1 MIQDKQ
7 NPYPAGFT
15 VGMSIT
21 LMDRISGPFQVSF
34 AFYLPNPTMKSTVT
48 ARKFEFGAY
57 SSSTVELEIAKKT
70 VLRIRIRGPMLIDP
84 WILIRDKFFSGS
96 RVPIPYFLRA

>member
-34 AFYLPNPTMKSTVT
+34 TFYLPNLTFRSTVT
-48 ARKFEFGAY
+48 ARIFD
-57 SSSTVELEIAKKT
+57 LDP
-70 VLRIRIRGPMLIDP
+70 IRILQ
-84 WILIRDKFFSGS
+84 ILKKK
-96 RVPIPYFLRA
+96 

>member
-1 MIQDKQ
+1 MGEILILNISITGSKGMIQDKQ

-34 AFYLPNPTMKSTVT
+34 AFLFDLNPI
-48 ARKFEFGAY
+48 RI
-57 SSSTVELEIAKKT
+57 LEILK
-70 VLRIRIRGPMLIDP
+70 
-84 WILIRDKFFSGS
+84 
-96 RVPIPYFLRA
+96 